1 MINDEIRKQTDKLK
15 DMDIKQR
22 LQYIWDYYKLHI
34 ILVLVVLFAVF
45 SFIRDKATSKQTV
58 FYVAMLDSNVTETV
72 QSTLLDG
79 FADTLDGFDSEHE
92 TMMINADYDTKAGGQ
107 IGFAFIQKIV
117 ADYSVGAIDA
127 TIAPLESIREF
138 AEHQAYGDLS
148 ELLPDEMYEKLKKD
162 GYDFIYVTYED
173 PATGEKHEYPAAVD
187 ITSTPYIEE
196 GFTDLSGEHHPYY
209 DDRCY
214 YAISP
219 NSSHPDTCIAFLS
232 YLLDI

>member
-1 MINDEIRKQTDKLK
+1 MINEEIRKQTGKLK
-15 DMDIKQR
+15 DMDMKQR
-22 LQYIWDYYKLHI
+22 LQYIWDYYKIPI

-92 TMMINADYDTKAGGQ
+92 TMMINADYDTGAGGQ
-107 IGFAFIQKIV
+107 IGFTFIQKIV
-117 ADYSVGAIDA
+117 AEYSVGTIDA
-127 TIAPLESIREF
+127 TIAPRASIEEF

-148 ELLPDEMYEKLKKD
+148 GLLPAEMYEKLEKD
-162 GYDFIYVTYED
+162 GYDFIYITYED
-173 PATGEKHEYPAAVD
+173 PVGGEKHEYPAAVD
-187 ITSTPYIEE
+187 ITSSPHIQA
-196 GFTDLSGEHHPYY
+196 GFTDLSGDHHPYY
-209 DDRCY
+209 DTGCY

-219 NSSHPDTCIAFLS
+219 NTSHPDTCIAFLS